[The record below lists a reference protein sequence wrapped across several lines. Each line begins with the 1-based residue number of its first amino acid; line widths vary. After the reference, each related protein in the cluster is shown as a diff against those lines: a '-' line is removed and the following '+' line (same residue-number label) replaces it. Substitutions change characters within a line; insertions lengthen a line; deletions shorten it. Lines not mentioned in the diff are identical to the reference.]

1 MLCFLGGFY
10 IQISPNRQAR
20 MVVAMAFSLEPD
32 LIKGSKP
39 EETLKNSLLQ
49 ELMEALTQ
57 AQSEETIEEF
67 FILPEF
73 GFNLAV
79 FIQKEGL
86 IRSRFLNMKIY
97 TGTRPKTVEIGDQ
110 KGSGNEME
118 ILLLNKSRISM
129 AEEAFRWV
137 LCDITKQKGNR
148 RYSIFSPEQA
158 KEGLFG
164 GLNKKKQNSIK
175 LGSVMTFPLTWDEL
189 SVHVVSFLTS

>member
-73 GFNLAV
+73 GFDLAV

>member
-73 GFNLAV
+73 GFDLAV

-189 SVHVVSFLTS
+189 SVHVVSFLIS

>member
-189 SVHVVSFLTS
+189 SVHVVSFLIS

>member
-1 MLCFLGGFY
+1 
-10 IQISPNRQAR
+10 

-73 GFNLAV
+73 GFDLAV